1 MSHFSRRNFL
11 RSSAAGSAVLTFGGL
26 APSALQAAAE
36 QSTSERILVVIELQG
51 GNDGLNTV
59 IPVGDETYRK
69 LRPKLAIAK
78 DDSLEISDGLAFHSS
93 LRGFADL
100 LEAGRLAIIQGVGYP
115 DPNRS
120 HFESMDIWHTCQRK
134 NENRTDGWLGR
145 LLEQSADTAGG
156 DPTALHLGHDKQPFA
171 LMSRRV
177 RVPSIRSLEQ
187 FRLQGTEDAQFRK
200 AVQDLTDA
208 RRGDS
213 NDLLNFVQSSTSSA
227 ISASER
233 LSSSV
238 KSYSS
243 GIAYPKNGLG
253 EQLQTVAK
261 LISSGL
267 KTSVY
272 YVTLNGFDTHS
283 QQPDAHAGLLR
294 QLGDSVKAFLDDIDH
309 LKQSDRVALMCF
321 SEFGR
326 RVEEN
331 ASAGTDHGTAGPMFM
346 AGTAVKS
353 GLIGQLPSLNNLQE
367 GDLRH
372 HTDFR
377 QVYAAVIEDWLQCEA
392 EPILHDKFA
401 AVDVFANHSSG
412 M

>member
-1 MSHFSRRNFL
+1 MSNFSRRRFL
-11 RSSAAGSAVLTFGGL
+11 GTSAAGSAVLTFGSL
-26 APSALQAAAE
+26 APAALQAAAE
-36 QSTSERILVVIELQG
+36 QNKSERVLVVIELQG

-78 DDSLEISDGLAFHSS
+78 NNSLEISDGLAFHSS

-100 LEAGRLAIIQGVGYP
+100 LEAGKLAIIQGVGYP

-145 LLEQSADTAGG
+145 FLEQSPNAGGG
-156 DPTALHLGHDKQPFA
+156 DPVAMHLGHDKQPFA
-171 LMSRRV
+171 MMSRNI

-187 FRLQGTEDAQFRK
+187 FRLQGTENIQFRK
-200 AVQDLTDA
+200 AVEELAEA
-208 RRGDS
+208 RRGES

-227 ISASER
+227 ITASER
-233 LSSSV
+233 LGTAV
-238 KSYSS
+238 KSYTSS
-243 GIAYPKNGLG
+243 VSYPRTGLG
-253 EQLQTVAK
+253 EQLQTIAR
-261 LISSGL
+261 LIHSGL
-267 KTSVY
+267 KTSVF

-294 QLGDSVKAFLDDIDH
+294 QLGDAVKAFLEDVDK

-331 ASAGTDHGTAGPMFM
+331 ASEGTDHGTAGPMFM
-346 AGTAVKS
+346 AGAAVKP
-353 GLIGQLPSLNNLQE
+353 GLVGKHPSLNKLKD
-367 GDLRH
+367 GDLLH

-377 QVYAAVIEDWLQCEA
+377 QVYAAAIEHWFGCPSK
-392 EPILHDKFA
+392 PILLGDFKP
-401 AVDVFANHSSG
+401 VDVFAESVKG
-412 M
+412 